1 VLAVRDLFAHT
12 SAHWGRY
19 SEYEWKTAPDGNCYL
34 LPAEK
39 AKPSVYDPM
48 KDPHTLVID
57 ALEIGMKLFRRE
69 TESELKRA
77 IKTFAE
83 KYGLLGIM
91 TALPTTP
98 DFIGYEKVYLP
109 KNPFLRNETMETAD
123 YINLFFPFVQPDF
136 RKKGV
141 ESVWNTEDKYE
152 IAFAM
157 TFQTEPQAKAMT
169 FMRNYG
175 ERYDWLCKLFKDW
188 AALVIT
194 TQFYLDDK
202 ERKDTDAVALYR
214 KSVAA
219 FDGNAP
225 TYHIELRD
233 KPTLVWDF
241 HSLLLDI
248 RFLLCLLLTDDQTP
262 LRLCKYCLKQF
273 IAQNP
278 ETEYCSDACR
288 NNITE

>member
-1 VLAVRDLFAHT
+1 MRDLFLHT

-19 SEYEWKTAPDGNCYL
+19 SEYVWKTAPDGNCYL

-57 ALEIGMKLFRRE
+57 ALEIGMMLFRRE
-69 TESELKRA
+69 PEAKLKQAIRA
-77 IKTFAE
+77 FAG

-91 TALPTTP
+91 TALPTTAE
-98 DFIGYEKVYLP
+98 FIEYEKVYLP
-109 KNPFLRNETMETAD
+109 KNPFLRKETMETKE
-123 YINLFFPFVQPDF
+123 YFRQFFPFIQPDF

-141 ESVWNTEDKYE
+141 ESVWQTEDKYE

-157 TFQTEPQAKAMT
+157 TFQADPQAKAMS

-188 AALVIT
+188 AFLTLT
-194 TQFYLDDK
+194 TKFYLEDRNREDP
-202 ERKDTDAVALYR
+202 DVLALYR
-214 KSVAA
+214 KGIAA
-219 FDGNAP
+219 FEGIAP
-225 TYHIELRD
+225 TYRIELRE

-248 RFLLCLLLTDDQTP
+248 RFLLSVMLTDAHTP
-262 LRLCKYCLKQF
+262 LKLCKRCQKPF
-273 IAQNP
+273 IATNP
-278 ETEYCSDACR
+278 GEEYC
-288 NNITE
+288 TEECSEAHENRT

>member
-1 VLAVRDLFAHT
+1 M
-12 SAHWGRY
+12 
-19 SEYEWKTAPDGNCYL
+19 
-34 LPAEK
+34 PAEK

-48 KDPHTLVID
+48 KEPHTLVID
-57 ALEIGMKLFRRE
+57 ALEVGMMLFRRE
-69 TESELKRA
+69 SESKIKEA
-77 IKTFAE
+77 IRLFAE

-91 TALPTTP
+91 TALPTTA
-98 DFIGYEKVYLP
+98 DFIEYEKVYLP
-109 KNPFLRNETMETAD
+109 KNPFLRNETMETTK
-123 YINLFFPFVQPDF
+123 YIGLFFPFIQPDF

-141 ESVWNTEDKYE
+141 ESVWRTEDKHE

-157 TFQTEPQAKAMT
+157 TFRQEPQAMAMG

-175 ERYDWLCKLFKDW
+175 ERYEWLCKLFKDW
-188 AALVIT
+188 AALAIT
-194 TQFYLDDK
+194 TQLYLDDMD
-202 ERKDTDAVALYR
+202 RKDPDTVALYR
-214 KSVAA
+214 KSIAT

-262 LRLCKYCLKQF
+262 LRLCKHCLKPF
-273 IAQNP
+273 IANKP
-278 ETEYCSDACR
+278 DHEYCSDACR
-288 NNITE
+288 NNTTEQ

>member
-1 VLAVRDLFAHT
+1 MVTTVRDLFANT
-12 SAHWGRY
+12 SAHWGKY

-57 ALEIGMKLFRRE
+57 ALEIGIKLFRRE
-69 TESELKRA
+69 PESELKRA

-98 DFIGYEKVYLP
+98 EFIGYENVYLP
-109 KNPFLRNETMETAD
+109 KNPFLRNETMETAN
-123 YINLFFPFVQPDF
+123 YINLFFPFIQPDF

-141 ESVWNTEDKYE
+141 ESVWDTEDKYE
-152 IAFAM
+152 ITFAM
-157 TFQTEPQAKAMT
+157 TFQTDSQAKAMS

-188 AALVIT
+188 AALAIT
-194 TQFYLDDK
+194 TQLYLDDK
-202 ERKDTDAVALYR
+202 DRKAPDTIALYR
-214 KSVAA
+214 KSIAA

-233 KPTLVWDF
+233 RPTLVWDF
-241 HSLLLDI
+241 HSLLLDV
-248 RFLLCLLLTDDQTP
+248 RFLLTLLLTDDQTP
-262 LRLCKYCLKQF
+262 LRLCKNCLKPF

-278 ETEYCSDACR
+278 EAKFCSEKCPH
-288 NNITE
+288 NME

>member
-1 VLAVRDLFAHT
+1 MRDLFAHT

-19 SEYEWKTAPDGNCYL
+19 SEYEWKTAPDGNFYL
-34 LPAEK
+34 LPTEK

-57 ALEIGMKLFRRE
+57 ALEIGVMQFRRE
-69 TESELKRA
+69 PEAELKRA
-77 IKTFAE
+77 IQTFAG

-91 TALPTTP
+91 TALPTTAA
-98 DFIGYEKVYLP
+98 FVEYEKVYLP
-109 KNPFLRNETMETAD
+109 KNPFLREETMETEA
-123 YINLFFPFVQPDF
+123 YLRLFFPFVKPHF
-136 RKKGV
+136 HKKGV
-141 ESVWNTEDKYE
+141 ESVWQTEDKYE

-157 TFQTEPQAKAMT
+157 TFQNDPQAKFMS
-169 FMRNYG
+169 FMRHYG

-188 AALVIT
+188 AFLAMT
-194 TQFYLDDK
+194 TRFYMDG
-202 ERKDTDAVALYR
+202 KDTEDPDTLALYR
-214 KSVAA
+214 KSMAA
-219 FDGNAP
+219 FDGIAP

-248 RFLLCLLLTDDQTP
+248 RFLLSLLLTDDTAP
-262 LRLCKYCLKQF
+262 LRMCKRCYMPF

-278 ETEYCSDACR
+278 EAEYCSEDCASKK
-288 NNITE
+288 

>member
-1 VLAVRDLFAHT
+1 MRDLFLHT

-48 KDPHTLVID
+48 NGPNTLVID
-57 ALEIGMKLFRRE
+57 AIEIGMMQFRRE
-69 TESELKRA
+69 PEAQLKQA
-77 IKTFAE
+77 IRTFAG

-91 TALPTTP
+91 TALPTTAE
-98 DFIGYEKVYLP
+98 FITYEKVSLP
-109 KNPFLRNETMETAD
+109 KNPFLRKETMETQD
-123 YINLFFPFVQPDF
+123 YLRLFFPFIQPYF
-136 RKKGV
+136 HKKGV
-141 ESVWNTEDKYE
+141 ESVWQTGDKYE

-157 TFQTEPQAKAMT
+157 TFQADPQAKAMS

-188 AALVIT
+188 AFLVLT
-194 TQFYLDDK
+194 TKFYLEDRNREDP
-202 ERKDTDAVALYR
+202 DVLALYR
-214 KSVAA
+214 KGIAA
-219 FDGNAP
+219 FEGIAP
-225 TYHIELRD
+225 TYHIELRN

-248 RFLLCLLLTDDQTP
+248 RFLLSIMLTDDHTP
-262 LRLCKYCLKQF
+262 LKLCKRCQKPF
-273 IAQNP
+273 IASNSD
-278 ETEYCSDACR
+278 EEYCSETCR
-288 NNITE
+288 KQK

>member
-1 VLAVRDLFAHT
+1 MRDLFAHT
-12 SAHWGRY
+12 SAHWGKY

-39 AKPSVYDPM
+39 AKTSVYDPM

-57 ALEIGMKLFRRE
+57 ALEVGMMLFRRE
-69 TESELKRA
+69 PESKIKEA
-77 IKTFAE
+77 IRSFAE

-91 TALPTTP
+91 TALPTTA
-98 DFIGYEKVYLP
+98 DFIEYEKVYLP
-109 KNPFLRNETMETAD
+109 KNPFIRDETMETAD
-123 YINLFFPFVQPDF
+123 YLRLFFPFIQPDF
-136 RKKGV
+136 RKKGM
-141 ESVWNTEDKYE
+141 ESVWRTEDKYE

-157 TFQTEPQAKAMT
+157 TFRQEPQAMAMG

-188 AALVIT
+188 AALTIT
-194 TQFYLDDK
+194 TQLFLDDK
-202 ERKDTDAVALYR
+202 ERKDPDAVTLYR

-225 TYHIELRD
+225 TYRIELRD
-233 KPTLVWDF
+233 KPTLVCDF

-248 RFLLCLLLTDDQTP
+248 RFLLTLLLTDADTP
-262 LRLCKYCLKQF
+262 LRLCKTCLKPF
-273 IAQNP
+273 IADKSDR
-278 ETEYCSDACR
+278 EYCSDACR
-288 NNITE
+288 NNTTEQ

>member
-1 VLAVRDLFAHT
+1 MRDLFLHT

-39 AKPSVYDPM
+39 AKPSVYDPI
-48 KDPHTLVID
+48 KDPNTLVID
-57 ALEIGMKLFRRE
+57 AIEIGMMQFRRE
-69 TESELKRA
+69 PEAKLKQAIRA
-77 IKTFAE
+77 FAG

-91 TALPTTP
+91 TALPTTAE
-98 DFIGYEKVYLP
+98 FITYEKVYLP
-109 KNPFLRNETMETAD
+109 KNPFLRKETMETQN
-123 YINLFFPFVQPDF
+123 YLRLFFPFIQPDF
-136 RKKGV
+136 RKTGV
-141 ESVWNTEDKYE
+141 ESVWQTDDKYE

-157 TFQTEPQAKAMT
+157 TFQADPQAKAMS

-188 AALVIT
+188 AFLVLT
-194 TQFYLDDK
+194 TKFYLEDRNREDP
-202 ERKDTDAVALYR
+202 DVLALYR
-214 KSVAA
+214 KGIAA
-219 FDGNAP
+219 FEGIAP

-248 RFLLCLLLTDDQTP
+248 RFLLSIMLTDDHTP
-262 LRLCKYCLKQF
+262 LKLCKRCQKPF
-273 IAQNP
+273 IATNP
-278 ETEYCSDACR
+278 GEEYCSEECR
-288 NNITE
+288 KPI

>member
-1 VLAVRDLFAHT
+1 MRDLFLHT

-48 KDPHTLVID
+48 KDPNTLVID
-57 ALEIGMKLFRRE
+57 AIEIGMMQFRRE
-69 TESELKRA
+69 PEAKLKQAIRA
-77 IKTFAE
+77 FAG

-91 TALPTTP
+91 TALPTTAE
-98 DFIGYEKVYLP
+98 FIAYDKVYLP
-109 KNPFLRNETMETAD
+109 KNPFLREESMETQD
-123 YINLFFPFVQPDF
+123 YLRLFFPFIQPDF

-141 ESVWNTEDKYE
+141 ESVWQTDDKYE

-157 TFQTEPQAKAMT
+157 TFQADPQAKAMS

-188 AALVIT
+188 AFLVLT
-194 TQFYLDDK
+194 TKFYMEDRNREDPDVL
-202 ERKDTDAVALYR
+202 ALYR
-214 KSVAA
+214 KGIAA
-219 FDGNAP
+219 FDGIAP

-233 KPTLVWDF
+233 KPTLVWGF

-248 RFLLCLLLTDDQTP
+248 RFLLSIMLTDDHTP
-262 LRLCKYCLKQF
+262 LKLCKRCQKPF
-273 IAQNP
+273 IASNP
-278 ETEYCSDACR
+278 DEEYCSESC
-288 NNITE
+288 EEESKK